1 MNITENDKKYLQ
13 LKYEAYQRVAE
24 DMGNAFIQRL
34 GDLFKAIQENRDLT
48 PYVKRVINPF
58 GEDEK
63 PIQKDIVAEP
73 ITEPVIEAKEVK
85 PKAVKWTK
93 VYEEALLH
101 ASKDSTSNKRRTLE
115 YLEQTLPFSK
125 AAIKRKA
132 YRLGLKWKKGKLV
145 DAKA

>member
-13 LKYEAYQRVAE
+13 MKYEAYQRVAE

-34 GDLFKAIQENRDLT
+34 GDLFKAIQEERDLA
-48 PYVKRVINPF
+48 PYIKRVINPF
-58 GEDEK
+58 GEDEL
-63 PIQKDIVAEP
+63 PTQKES
-73 ITEPVIEAKEVK
+73 EPVIEAKEVK

>member
-13 LKYEAYQRVAE
+13 MKYEAYQRVAE

-34 GDLFKAIQENRDLT
+34 GDLFKAIQEERDLA
-48 PYVKRVINPF
+48 PYIKRVINPF
-58 GEDEK
+58 GEDEL
-63 PIQKDIVAEP
+63 PTQTES
-73 ITEPVIEAKEVK
+73 EPVIEAKEVK

>member
-13 LKYEAYQRVAE
+13 MKYEAYQRVAE

-34 GDLFKAIQENRDLT
+34 GDLFQAIQENRDIA

-58 GEDEK
+58 GEDEL
-63 PIQKDIVAEP
+63 PTQKES
-73 ITEPVIEAKEVK
+73 EPVIEAKEVK
-85 PKAVKWTK
+85 AKAVRWTK

>member
-1 MNITENDKKYLQ
+1 MNMTENDKKYLQ
-13 LKYEAYQRVAE
+13 MKYEAYQKVAE

-34 GDLFKAIQENRDLT
+34 GDLFKAIQEERDLV
-48 PYVKRVINPF
+48 PYIKRVINPF
-58 GEDEK
+58 GEDELPTVK
-63 PIQKDIVAEP
+63 ES
-73 ITEPVIEAKEVK
+73 EPVIEAKEVK

-115 YLEQTLPFSK
+115 YLEQTLPFSR

>member
-1 MNITENDKKYLQ
+1 MNITENDKKHLQ
-13 LKYEAYQRVAE
+13 MKYEAYQRVAQ

-34 GDLFKAIQENRDLT
+34 GDLFQAIQENRDLT
-48 PYVKRVINPF
+48 PYIKRVINPF

-63 PIQKDIVAEP
+63 PVVTES
-73 ITEPVIEAKEVK
+73 EPVIEAKEVK

>member
-1 MNITENDKKYLQ
+1 MNITENEKRYLQ
-13 LKYEAYQRVAE
+13 MKYEAYQRVAE
-24 DMGNAFIQRL
+24 DMGNSFIQRL

-63 PIQKDIVAEP
+63 PIQKDIV
-73 ITEPVIEAKEVK
+73 IEPVIEAKEVK

-115 YLEQTLPFSK
+115 YLEQTLPFSR

>member
-1 MNITENDKKYLQ
+1 MNITENEKRYLQ
-13 LKYEAYQRVAE
+13 TKYEAYQRVAQ

-34 GDLFKAIQENRDLT
+34 GDLFQAIQENRDLT

-63 PIQKDIVAEP
+63 PIQEVVVEP
-73 ITEPVIEAKEVK
+73 ITEAKEVK
-85 PKAVKWTK
+85 AKAVKWTK

>member
-13 LKYEAYQRVAE
+13 MKYEAYQRVAE

-34 GDLFKAIQENRDLT
+34 GDLFQAIQENRDLA

-58 GEDEK
+58 GEDEL
-63 PIQKDIVAEP
+63 PTQKESE
-73 ITEPVIEAKEVK
+73 TVIEAKEVK

-115 YLEQTLPFSK
+115 YLEQTLPFSRG
-125 AAIKRKA
+125 AIKRKA

>member
-13 LKYEAYQRVAE
+13 MKYEAYQRVAE

-34 GDLFKAIQENRDLT
+34 GDLFQAIQENRDLA

-58 GEDEK
+58 GEDEL
-63 PIQKDIVAEP
+63 PTQKES
-73 ITEPVIEAKEVK
+73 EPVIEAKEVK

>member
-13 LKYEAYQRVAE
+13 MKYEAYQKVAE

-34 GDLFKAIQENRDLT
+34 GDLFQAIQEERDLA
-48 PYVKRVINPF
+48 PYIKRVINPF
-58 GEDEK
+58 GEYEK
-63 PIQKDIVAEP
+63 PTVKES
-73 ITEPVIEAKEVK
+73 EPVIEAKEVK

>member
-1 MNITENDKKYLQ
+1 MNITDNDKKYLQ
-13 LKYEAYQRVAE
+13 MKYEAYQKVAE

-34 GDLFKAIQENRDLT
+34 GDLFQAIQEERDLA
-48 PYVKRVINPF
+48 PYIKRCINPF
-58 GEDEK
+58 GEDEL
-63 PIQKDIVAEP
+63 PTQEEITVEP
-73 ITEPVIEAKEVK
+73 VREAVIEAKEIKSK
-85 PKAVKWTK
+85 PVRWTK

>member
-1 MNITENDKKYLQ
+1 M
-13 LKYEAYQRVAE
+13 KYEAYQRVAE
-24 DMGNAFIQRL
+24 DMGNSFIQRL

-58 GEDEK
+58 GGDEK
-63 PIQKDIVAEP
+63 PIEKES
-73 ITEPVIEAKEVK
+73 EPVIEAKEVK

>member
-1 MNITENDKKYLQ
+1 MHITENEKRYLKM
-13 LKYEAYQRVAE
+13 KYEAYQRVAE
-24 DMGNAFIQRL
+24 DMGNAFIQKL
-34 GDLFKAIQENRDLT
+34 GDLFQAIQENRDLT

-63 PIQKDIVAEP
+63 PIQEVVVEP
-73 ITEPVIEAKEVK
+73 ITEAVIEAKEVK
-85 PKAVKWTK
+85 AKAVKWTK

>member
-1 MNITENDKKYLQ
+1 M
-13 LKYEAYQRVAE
+13 KYEAYQRVAE
-24 DMGNAFIQRL
+24 DMGNSFIQRL

-63 PIQKDIVAEP
+63 PIEKES
-73 ITEPVIEAKEVK
+73 EPVIEAKEVK

>member
-1 MNITENDKKYLQ
+1 MNITENEKRYLQ
-13 LKYEAYQRVAE
+13 MKYEAYQRVAE
-24 DMGNAFIQRL
+24 DMGNSFIQRL

-63 PIQKDIVAEP
+63 PIQKDIVA
-73 ITEPVIEAKEVK
+73 EPVIEAKEVK

-115 YLEQTLPFSK
+115 YLEQTLPFSR